1 MIRDALAATREL
13 LAQAGL
19 TAILLRPTGIAAP
32 LAPPAFVIVALVFLI
47 SGFVLDHLVLEAPRE
62 LYPWAAGDRSF
73 AILAALGLGALL
85 ATVAGR
91 QRLSLRLATL
101 LLMVGWP
108 LQLLEVLLRDTV
120 LPQLSLG
127 GVDISG
133 HAAAFLLGL
142 YALLVSLQ
150 LLRWAGVGVGRPRR
164 AAGALIA
171 AALLLVA
178 APLLPGSPWWW
189 PQEDWEP
196 EGAAWAPP
204 LRSYSAESLLYA
216 QPARVD
222 AAVASLAPQR
232 PGEIDLFAIG
242 FAGDAAESVFRNEI
256 EHFARMIAQ
265 RFGLPQRTVALINH
279 PDTVDNMPLATLGNL
294 RLALHGLGNRM
305 DRSEDMLLLFLT
317 SHGSADHELHV
328 ALDDL
333 PLDPVSPKDLRDA
346 LDEAGIEW
354 RILIVSA
361 CYSGGFIDALAG
373 PRTLLITAARQ
384 DRPSFGCGVTSEIT
398 WFGQAFLVDGL
409 NATLDLPAAFTQ
421 ARRDI
426 RSRERE
432 RDERPSWPQLAMG
445 EEMAERLELLRAT
458 LQEGPAVAFEPA
470 VRAPLP
476 SDATKT
482 VDDTV
487 TAER

>member
-13 LAQAGL
+13 LAQAGRA
-19 TAILLRPTGIAAP
+19 AILLRPTGIAAP
-32 LAPPAFVIVALVFLI
+32 LTPPVFVIVALVFLI

-73 AILAALGLGALL
+73 AVLAALGLGALL

-91 QRLSLRLATL
+91 QRLSLRLAAL
-101 LLMVGWP
+101 LLLVGWP
-108 LQLLEVLLRDTV
+108 LQLLEALLRDMA
-120 LPQLSLG
+120 LPHLRLG

-150 LLRWAGVGVGRPRR
+150 LLRWAGVDTGRPRR
-164 AAGALIA
+164 TAGALIA

-189 PQEDWEP
+189 PQEEWEP
-196 EGAAWAPP
+196 EGAAWTPP
-204 LRSYSAESLLYA
+204 PRSYSAESLLYA

-222 AAVASLAPQR
+222 AAIASLAPQR
-232 PGEIDLFAIG
+232 AGEIDLFAIG
-242 FAGDAAESVFRNEI
+242 FAGDGAESVFRNEI
-256 EHFARMIAQ
+256 EHFERMIAQ
-265 RFGLPQRTVALINH
+265 RFGLPQRTVPLVNH
-279 PDTVDNMPLATLGNL
+279 PDTVDSMPLATLGNL

-305 DRSEDMLLLFLT
+305 DRGEDMLLLFLT

-333 PLDPVSPKDLRDA
+333 PLDPVSPQDLRDA
-346 LDEAGIEW
+346 LDDAGIEW

-373 PRTLLITAARQ
+373 PRTLVITAARQ

-426 RSRERE
+426 RTRERE

-445 EEMAERLELLRAT
+445 EEMAGRLELLRAT

-470 VRAPLP
+470 VRAPVP
-476 SDATKT
+476 SDASKA
-482 VDDTV
+482 VDETV